1 MGVGCL
7 TAPGLD
13 LAPTPGQLAG
23 TVVATVKRHL
33 LSGCRLDD
41 GRICGHD
48 DELAALDA
56 PREAGVIV
64 LGRRPLAIT
73 AKEVEGTPAKPLG
86 VGCPS
91 LVEKSATVIDE
102 LRPSLRGDVRRHPAG
117 VKPGHC
123 FGPRPPHTT
132 IMFHDGR
139 TFLLRIGPN
148 SILVLG
154 LNFRYF
160 RWFR

>member
-56 PREAGVIV
+56 PREAGVIA

-86 VGCPS
+86 VGPPS

-102 LRPSLRGDVRRHPAG
+102 LLPSLRGDVRRHPGG
-117 VKPGHC
+117 VKPGQC
-123 FGPRPPHTT
+123 FGPRSRYAAV
-132 IMFHDGR
+132 ILDDSRAF
-139 TFLLRIGPN
+139 FLRVGP
-148 SILVLG
+148 SSRPLDRFGAL
-154 LNFRYF
+154 FK
-160 RWFR
+160 